1 MYVLH
6 IVQYVNICLSS
17 SLSIP
22 YEGGNQSPCSQSK
35 HGCLRPRKK
44 TKSLVVLF
52 EISVKVML
60 VQMLFHSEAPGLTS
74 PRYEIFFTVIQLNM
88 QVYLSLWRRQTKSS
102 PISAKFFYSLLL
114 TIRWVQNYWNFCNIF
129 IRSKDMQNFRFSV
142 FLTVHVYLKT
152 YFYENY
158 TAKSTFYAEFRSVGI
173 FEIYFTVQK
182 I

>member
-52 EISVKVML
+52 EISVKVIL

-74 PRYEIFFTVIQLNM
+74 PRDEIFFTVIQLNM

-102 PISAKFFYSLLL
+102 PISAKNFTAYYSRYGVFK
-114 TIRWVQNYWNFCNIF
+114 TI
-129 IRSKDMQNFRFSV
+129 
-142 FLTVHVYLKT
+142 
-152 YFYENY
+152 
-158 TAKSTFYAEFRSVGI
+158 GI
-173 FEIYFTVQK
+173 FAISLSVPK
-182 I
+182 ICKIFDFQFF

>member
-6 IVQYVNICLSS
+6 IVQYVNFCLSS

-44 TKSLVVLF
+44 TKSLEVLF
-52 EISVKVML
+52 EISVKVVL

-102 PISAKFFYSLLL
+102 PISAK
-114 TIRWVQNYWNFCNIF
+114 IF
-129 IRSKDMQNFRFSV
+129 IAYYSRYGVFR
-142 FLTVHVYLKT
+142 TI
-152 YFYENY
+152 
-158 TAKSTFYAEFRSVGI
+158 GI
-173 FEIYFTVQK
+173 FAYLYPFQRYAKFSIFSFFNSARLFK
-182 I
+182 NLFSWKLHC